1 MKVKIKKTNSEAY
14 MPTKGTDGAAAYDL
28 YVPQDTTIQSGRNII
43 KLGIAMQLPH
53 NFAAEIE
60 PRSGYS
66 AKGFEGVTL
75 SGTERRFDCDVIHG
89 LIDEDYRGEVGVIV
103 KNNDEPFIAKRG
115 QRIAQMI
122 IHRINCT
129 TLVEVAEL
137 EDSQRGAGGFGST
150 GA

>member
-1 MKVKIKKTNSEAY
+1 MKVKIQKLTNKAY

-28 YVPQDTTIQSGRNII
+28 YVPADKVIKTGRNVIT
-43 KLGIAMQLPH
+43 LGIAMQLPH
-53 NFAAEIE
+53 SFAAEIE

-66 AKGFEGVTL
+66 AKGFEGATL
-75 SGTERRFDCDVIHG
+75 SDTERRFDCDVIHG

-103 KNNDEPFIAKRG
+103 KNNDEPFIVKRG

-122 IHRINCT
+122 IHRINRT
-129 TLVEVAEL
+129 TLVEVDEL
-137 EDSQRGAGGFGST
+137 EESKRGAGGFGST

>member
-1 MKVKIKKTNSEAY
+1 MKVKIKKTNSEAFT
-14 MPTKGTDGAAAYDL
+14 PTKGTDGAAAYDL
-28 YVPQDTTIQSGRNII
+28 YVPADKVIKTGRNVI

-122 IHRINCT
+122 IHRINC
-129 TLVEVAEL
+129 
-137 EDSQRGAGGFGST
+137 R
-150 GA
+150 

>member
-1 MKVKIKKTNSEAY
+1 MEVKIKKLTDKAY
-14 MPTKGTDGAAAYDL
+14 IPTKGTDGAAAYDL
-28 YVPQDTTIQSGRNII
+28 YVPADKVIRKGRNVIT
-43 KLGIAMQLPH
+43 LGIAMQLPH
-53 NFAAEIE
+53 SFAAEIE

-66 AKGFEGVTL
+66 AKGFAGVTL
-75 SGTERRFDCDVIHG
+75 SDTERRFDCDVIHG

-122 IHRINCT
+122 IHKIDQT

-137 EDSQRGAGGFGST
+137 DATQRGTDGFGST
-150 GA
+150 GK

>member
-1 MKVKIKKTNSEAY
+1 

-28 YVPQDTTIQSGRNII
+28 YVPADKVIRKGRNVI

-53 NFAAEIE
+53 SFAAEIE

-75 SGTERRFDCDVIHG
+75 SDTERRFDCDVIHG

-103 KNNDEPFIAKRG
+103 KNNDEPFIVKQG

-122 IHRINCT
+122 IHRINRT
-129 TLVEVAEL
+129 TLVEVDEL
-137 EDSQRGAGGFGST
+137 EESKRGAGGFGST

>member
-1 MKVKIKKTNSEAY
+1 MKVKIQKLTNKAY

-28 YVPQDTTIQSGRNII
+28 YVPADKVIKTGRNVI

-53 NFAAEIE
+53 SFAAEIE

-75 SGTERRFDCDVIHG
+75 SDTERRFDCDVIHG
-89 LIDEDYRGEVGVIV
+89 LIDEDYRGEVGVIIR
-103 KNNDEPFIAKRG
+103 NCDEPFIVKRG

-122 IHRINCT
+122 IHKIDET

-137 EDSQRGAGGFGST
+137 DATQRGTDGFGST
-150 GA
+150 GK